1 MMIEIV
7 GYVTKADGGSS
18 FTIKITDDKVG
29 YEDWNHPGVS
39 KEVEVSVDTEYYPST
54 NHRHFEKAQRGFF
67 KSEIDRCIS
76 ISSELKIGDRVECC
90 VFIVDDPIVQDGDT
104 IYPINSNRN
113 DVETYPKFQLWIY
126 PKVDSFNRLEIDT
139 LETLKFRRQ
148 NYYADV
154 NNKNCEKIIGTSYH
168 QYTNSWWINKNP
180 KITFPIRGWIK
191 VRITV
196 CNLWKRLSKQGN
208 LPIIS
213 IITNILLA
221 LITIWSLFFKNR

>member
-1 MMIEIV
+1 MIEIT
-7 GYVTKADGGSS
+7 GYVTKAYGGPD

-29 YEDWNHPGVS
+29 YEEWNHHGVS
-39 KEVEVSVDTEYYPST
+39 KEVEIRLNTEYYPNEIHSQ
-54 NHRHFEKAQRGFF
+54 FERVARGYY
-67 KSEIDRCIS
+67 KDRIDRCLS
-76 ISSELKIGDRVECC
+76 ITRELKIGDRVECC

-104 IYPINSNRN
+104 IYPINRNRN

-126 PKVDSFNRLEIDT
+126 PDDNFFKRLEIDT

-191 VRITV
+191 VRIAAS
-196 CNLWKRLSKQGN
+196 NLWKRFTEQKTLTIS
-208 LPIIS
+208 LTIVTIIS
-213 IITNILLA
+213 I
-221 LITIWSLFFKNR
+221 LIAIWSTFFKKP